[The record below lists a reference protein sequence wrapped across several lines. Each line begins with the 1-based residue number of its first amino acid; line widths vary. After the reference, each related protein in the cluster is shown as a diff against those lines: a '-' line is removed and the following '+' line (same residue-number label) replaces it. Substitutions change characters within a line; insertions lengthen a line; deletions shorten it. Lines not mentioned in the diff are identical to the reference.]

1 MTLQKIMQKMTSY
14 VELVLSV
21 FLLLVVVALTVRLIT
36 ERATAVVAAD
46 GSYVLCGKC
55 DDAGNR
61 DRVCKNALYPHA
73 GDNHRDSVVCD
84 IPTNDCGTF
93 VDNRNNSWC
102 RSNRRTFCSQKI
114 SVLRNS

>member
-1 MTLQKIMQKMTSY
+1 MTSY

-21 FLLLVVVALTVRLIT
+21 FLLVGGGCADRASHHT

-46 GSYVLCGKC
+46 GSHVLCGKC

-84 IPTNDCGTF
+84 IQTNDCGTF
-93 VDNRNNSWC
+93 VDNRNNSRC
-102 RSNRRTFCSQKI
+102 RSNRRTFRSQKI